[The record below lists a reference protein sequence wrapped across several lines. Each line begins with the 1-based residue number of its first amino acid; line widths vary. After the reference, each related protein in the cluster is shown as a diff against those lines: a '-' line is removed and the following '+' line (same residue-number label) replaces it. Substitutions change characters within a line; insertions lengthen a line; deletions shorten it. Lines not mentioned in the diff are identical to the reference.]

1 MPVISEK
8 RLPPTFL
15 NMRLGIRVAK
25 LGSPV
30 PRYMSR
36 KPSLSKS
43 AKLLP
48 MVAKTMSRPG
58 FLGLVL
64 ESLSAHV
71 SKEPVGILS
80 SAAGP
85 AGR

>member
-1 MPVISEK
+1 MPVISAN

-15 NMRLGIRVAK
+15 NMRLGISVARF
-25 LGSPV
+25 GSPV

-48 MVAKTMSRPG
+48 IVANTMSSPASLVTFSKPLPLKFRNSRLEFRPCG
-58 FLGLVL
+58 
-64 ESLSAHV
+64 
-71 SKEPVGILS
+71 
-80 SAAGP
+80 
-85 AGR
+85 